1 MNRLSA
7 LFKALSIIGISIL
20 LNACFGPPVIPVQE
34 LPTTGRSTNERVV
47 RPGDT
52 LYNIAWESNLDY
64 RLVAKWNNIQ
74 SPYVIKP
81 GQRIRL
87 IAPPTPKQREA
98 TPSAVPEQNSNTNT
112 QSLEV
117 VTTTAPKANTQSR
130 QSATTT
136 QTNTDTTA
144 NKQVKLPAK
153 VAAWNWPAKGKVIQR
168 FSPTNNKG
176 IDIAGQDGAP
186 IHAAADGAVVYAGNG
201 LRGYG
206 QLIILKHS
214 EQYLSAYAH
223 QRRILVREGDAVNR
237 GQVIAEMGNTG
248 TDKTKLHFEIRH
260 NGKPVDP
267 MGFLPRNRS

>member
-1 MNRLSA
+1 MNYLPA
-7 LFKALSIIGISIL
+7 LFKALSIIGISIA

-52 LYNIAWESNLDY
+52 LYNIAWESNLDF
-64 RLVAKWNNIQ
+64 RRVAEWNNIQ
-74 SPYVIKP
+74 SPYVIRP

-87 IAPPTPKQREA
+87 IPPPTPKQREA
-98 TPSAVPEQNSNTNT
+98 TTSAVPAQNSDTNT

-117 VTTTAPKANTQSR
+117 VTTTVPKPGAPAGQGTNKA
-130 QSATTT
+130 
-136 QTNTDTTA
+136 QTVSTA
-144 NKQVKLPAK
+144 KKPVTLPAK

-176 IDIAGQDGAP
+176 IDIAGQEGTP

>member
-1 MNRLSA
+1 MNYLLG
-7 LFKALSIIGISIL
+7 LFKALSVISVAAFL
-20 LNACFGPPVIPVQE
+20 SACFGPPIIPVQE

-52 LYNIAWESNLDY
+52 LYNIAWESNIDY
-64 RLVAKWNNIQ
+64 HRVAEWNNINP
-74 SPYVIKP
+74 PYVIKP

-87 IAPPTPKQREA
+87 IPPPTPKQRDA

-117 VTTTAPKANTQSR
+117 VTTTASKQNTQTQQNTKTTRANT
-130 QSATTT
+130 TTT
-136 QTNTDTTA
+136 AKTP
-144 NKQVKLPAK
+144 VKLPTK

-176 IDIAGQDGAP
+176 IDIAGRDGSP